1 MEKKDVVKKRNPEN
15 CMQNSAASLPH
26 APSSVFPA
34 HAAGKKRK
42 PWLNSDKELN
52 HLSTVS

>member
-1 MEKKDVVKKRNPEN
+1 MEKKDVVKKRNPED

-34 HAAGKKRK
+34 HAAFFLRMQPGRNES
-42 PWLNSDKELN
+42 L
-52 HLSTVS
+52 VFGRF